1 MSRFGGILE
10 GLNFKRRGRFVLVY
24 IAASM
29 VAKLWLVC
37 IVVFNQNQQTLNILM
52 VNMQALL
59 MMIISGYTQAMADP
73 IANRMNHLNEAF
85 VLLFT
90 YHLY

>member
-1 MSRFGGILE
+1 
-10 GLNFKRRGRFVLVY
+10 
-24 IAASM
+24 M
-29 VAKLWLVC
+29 VMKLWLAS
-37 IVVFNQNQQTLNILM
+37 IVVFNRNNQTFNILM
-52 VNMQALL
+52 VNMKALIML
-59 MMIISGYTQAMADP
+59 IISGYTQAMIDP